1 MSYVDDLFAL
11 MPELILAALVL
22 VVITA
27 DLFLRR
33 DQKWLLTPLTVF
45 GLALAGITCAYVW
58 GTNATIFAGFYRV
71 DDLSVF
77 LKGATVVI
85 GILSALF
92 APSYLRI
99 RSLPLGEFNAVLI
112 FSLLGMCVLA
122 SASDLITLFLGLEL
136 MVMPSYILAGFHKT
150 DRYSNEG
157 GLKYFL
163 LGSFASAILLFGIS
177 WTFGLTGTTHLSGI
191 AQALGSG
198 SPSPGLLVAIGFL
211 TVGATFKA
219 AAVPFHYWTPD
230 AYQGAPTP
238 LTGFLSVG
246 PKLGAFAV
254 LIRVF
259 VDALG
264 PIRADWLAVMAA
276 LAVLTMTGGNIVAL
290 TQSNV
295 KRMLA
300 YSSIAHTGY
309 ILAALTAFAA
319 ARDAAT
325 AQRGIEAVL
334 FYVLGYGVMNIAA
347 FAVVGMLQ
355 RDTRRYG
362 GMASFAGLASRDP
375 WRAAAMAILLL
386 SLTEPAR
393 AAMAGQRQEQ
403 DGHRRGAPR
412 IARGE
417 AGEAG
422 HAAVSTGVA
431 LEHADH
437 REGRDVHHAITQHV
451 EEDRLDPSLCS
462 RGVRGACEGRQAGKD
477 VAGVGDARVGEHP
490 LHVALGERD
499 DVAPGHG
506 QDRQNRHD
514 GEPVGPNRAEAVHE
528 DADQDRKGAQL
539 GPN

>member
-1 MSYVDDLFAL
+1 MNYITELFPL
-11 MPELILAALVL
+11 LPELILAVLVL

-33 DQKWLLTPLTVF
+33 DHKWILTPLTVF
-45 GLALAGITCAYVW
+45 GLVLAGIACPLVW
-58 GTNATIFAGFYRV
+58 GTNSTLLGGFYKV

-92 APSYLRI
+92 APSYLRT
-99 RSLPLGEFNAVLI
+99 RRLPLGEFNAVLL

-136 MVMPSYILAGFHKT
+136 MVMPSYVMAGFHKT

-177 WTFGLTGTTHLSGI
+177 WTFGLTGSTHLQAI
-191 AQALGSG
+191 AAALGKG
-198 SPSPGLLVAIGFL
+198 SVSPGLLVAIGFL

-254 LIRVF
+254 LIRIF
-259 VDALG
+259 VDGLG
-264 PIRADWLAVMAA
+264 PIRAGWLAVMAA

-309 ILAALTAFAA
+309 ILAGLTAFAA
-319 ARDAAT
+319 ARDTAT

-334 FYVLGYGVMNIAA
+334 FYVLGYGVMNVAA

-355 RDTRRYG
+355 RDTRRFG
-362 GMASFAGLASRDP
+362 GMGSFAGLASRDP

-386 SLTEPAR
+386 SLTGIPPTVGFFAKLYVLVATVNAGLGWLAVVIALNAALAAFYYLRVIVTMYMRDPESEPAPIDH
-393 AAMAGQRQEQ
+393 ATAGNLGLVLSVLGVLLLGLFP
-403 DGHRRGAPR
+403 DR
-412 IARGE
+412 ILELLRIS
-417 AGEAG
+417 AG
-422 HAAVSTGVA
+422 
-431 LEHADH
+431 
-437 REGRDVHHAITQHV
+437 
-451 EEDRLDPSLCS
+451 SLF
-462 RGVRGACEGRQAGKD
+462 
-477 VAGVGDARVGEHP
+477 
-490 LHVALGERD
+490 
-499 DVAPGHG
+499 
-506 QDRQNRHD
+506 
-514 GEPVGPNRAEAVHE
+514 
-528 DADQDRKGAQL
+528 
-539 GPN
+539 

>member
-1 MSYVDDLFAL
+1 MNYFTELSPLL
-11 MPELILAALVL
+11 PELILSALVL
-22 VVITA
+22 VVITV

-33 DQKWLLTPLTVF
+33 DQKWILTPLTVF
-45 GLALAGITCAYVW
+45 GLILAGISLPIVW
-58 GTNATIFAGFYRV
+58 GTNANLLGGFYRV

-92 APSYLRI
+92 GPAYLAQR
-99 RSLPLGEFNAVLI
+99 RMPLGEFNVVLI
-112 FSLLGMCVLA
+112 FSLLGMSVLA
-122 SASDLITLFLGLEL
+122 SSSDLITLFIGLEL
-136 MVMPSYILAGFHKT
+136 MVMPSYVMAGFHKT

-177 WTFGLTGTTHLSGI
+177 WTFGLTGSTHLNAI
-191 AQALGSG
+191 AKALSQGG
-198 SPSPGLLVAIGFL
+198 PTPGLLVAIGFL

-254 LIRVF
+254 LIRIF
-259 VDALG
+259 VDGLG
-264 PIRADWLAVMAA
+264 PIKADWLMVMAA

-309 ILAALTAFAA
+309 ILAGLAAFAGA
-319 ARDAAT
+319 SNSAT

-334 FYVLGYGVMNIAA
+334 FYVLGYGVMNVAA

-355 RDTRRYG
+355 RDTRRFG
-362 GMASFAGLASRDP
+362 GMGSFAGLASRDP

-386 SLTEPAR
+386 SLTGIPPTVGFFAKLYVLVATVDAGIGWLAVAIALNAALAAFYYLRVIIYMYMRDPEADPAPI
-393 AAMAGQRQEQ
+393 
-403 DGHRRGAPR
+403 DGSPFG
-412 IARGE
+412 GL
-417 AGEAG
+417 
-422 HAAVSTGVA
+422 A
-431 LEHADH
+431 L
-437 REGRDVHHAITQHV
+437 G
-451 EEDRLDPSLCS
+451 LS
-462 RGVRGACEGRQAGKD
+462 
-477 VAGVGDARVGEHP
+477 VAGVVLLGVFPSIVLDL
-490 LHVALGERD
+490 LH
-499 DVAPGHG
+499 
-506 QDRQNRHD
+506 
-514 GEPVGPNRAEAVHE
+514 
-528 DADQDRKGAQL
+528 
-539 GPN
+539 